1 MSIDEFYNLSNAEK
15 VEVAIKI
22 ARTTFMSYAEVSN
35 RLFHVCRVYR
45 VFHEIPFELLNER
58 PAMAQ
63 ILVELD
69 RIKE

>member
-15 VEVAIKI
+15 VEVAKTI
-22 ARTTFMSYAEVSN
+22 AQTTIMSYAEVSN
-35 RLFHVCRVYR
+35 RLFHACRIYH
-45 VFHEIPFELLNER
+45 VFHKIPFELLKER